1 MSKRRRPKPGQ
12 VYWNERTLCF
22 VVVYSALY
30 DDSIRVVSI
39 NSDGPLHQRW
49 RRGVPAH
56 CRLVREP

>member
-1 MSKRRRPKPGQ
+1 